1 MDNDE
6 VLTDLDTALQHLQR
20 AAEILRKIDGMGYI
34 ARRVEDVTCDMEE
47 EIAEL
52 ESLQED

>member
-6 VLTDLDTALQHLQR
+6 LLTELDTALQYLQR
-20 AAEILRKIDGMGYI
+20 AAEILREVDGMGYA
-34 ARRVEDVTCDMEE
+34 ARRVEDVTCDLEQ

-52 ESLQED
+52 ESLED